1 MSYHHLLVG
10 LCVRYSKEEV
20 RKAVILDPE
29 HSQTGAFMQIPFPV
43 LQTPTHMWSQ
53 KHPVPLLSFTHFTI
67 CSIWAIWLPSLGQ
80 AECFLWVIVLCWDL
94 RVCGGRTPLP
104 AGGHDDRRSLWKER
118 DLRGPGEAGLKI
130 QTWQH
135 HCPGRPQFLWL
146 CARSQLFSAD
156 FIPRVLRGPWLGTG
170 QKAMA
175 GWRKARPWRGGGQ
188 LEHSTEMG
196 SAFKL
201 HTVAQWTGESTDKMD
216 PNQPRLPSRDQPSVR
231 VQVWTETYL
240 WKEQKTKAMLR
251 VGTSGWVLAVRAK
264 RRAAIWKNR
273 TMMGWESGW
282 EDHEGSVCR
291 ALEDVTF
298 SSPISRLTSSELG
311 GDERK
316 DGKMRSKVPT
326 LWIAS
331 SCSRSRQSR
340 VCPSPS
346 CMRSIGSLW
355 GRPWNERWGGG
366 YERREKASRFLV
378 LHLSAATPPDPL
390 LYKDSR
396 LLRFLMLHPF
406 SWPQFTKSVSWNSK

>member
-1 MSYHHLLVG
+1 MAIPDHLTCLLRNLYAGQEATVRTG
-10 LCVRYSKEEV
+10 LATR
-20 RKAVILDPE
+20 DW
-29 HSQTGAFMQIPFPV
+29 FQI
-43 LQTPTHMWSQ
+43 
-53 KHPVPLLSFTHFTI
+53 
-67 CSIWAIWLPSLGQ
+67 
-80 AECFLWVIVLCWDL
+80 
-94 RVCGGRTPLP
+94 RT
-104 AGGHDDRRSLWKER
+104 
-118 DLRGPGEAGLKI
+118 
-130 QTWQH
+130 
-135 HCPGRPQFLWL
+135 
-146 CARSQLFSAD
+146 
-156 FIPRVLRGPWLGTG
+156 
-170 QKAMA
+170 
-175 GWRKARPWRGGGQ
+175 
-188 LEHSTEMG
+188 
-196 SAFKL
+196 
-201 HTVAQWTGESTDKMD
+201 
-216 PNQPRLPSRDQPSVR
+216 VR

-282 EDHEGSVCR
+282 EDHEGSVCH

>member
-10 LCVRYSKEEV
+10 LCVGYSKEEV

-130 QTWQH
+130 QAWQH

-156 FIPRVLRGPWLGTG
+156 FIPRVLWGPWLGTG

-201 HTVAQWTGESTDKMD
+201 HTVAQWTGESTDNMD

-291 ALEDVTF
+291 ALEDEGVELF
-298 SSPISRLTSSELG
+298 PLLCHLCYLFLSDFMAHRLRVGRRWEEG
-311 GDERK
+311 WEDER
-316 DGKMRSKVPT
+316 
-326 LWIAS
+326 
-331 SCSRSRQSR
+331 
-340 VCPSPS
+340 
-346 CMRSIGSLW
+346 
-355 GRPWNERWGGG
+355 
-366 YERREKASRFLV
+366 
-378 LHLSAATPPDPL
+378 
-390 LYKDSR
+390 
-396 LLRFLMLHPF
+396 
-406 SWPQFTKSVSWNSK
+406 